1 MTPLRRLL
9 ARHLL
14 SIQLPLLALLAG
26 LLWWGARSL
35 LLSQAQRDGET
46 RLQMAVQALD
56 QRLTTVEQA
65 GLAMADYSAQG
76 RLPFTDLPGNARL
89 LMPWLYHQ
97 NELRLVNFVDEEGR
111 SLILV
116 NITDGWHTR
125 EIQRNA
131 KGILGVR
138 WQKADASGI
147 LFDGQL
153 LHEPLGFDVRQRPWY
168 REARQLETPRW
179 SVPYRL
185 DPPQNR
191 LVMTWLVPLKAPDG
205 GRGGALGI
213 DLLATDLNT
222 FFQVLRP
229 TPGSRLWLLD
239 QNRQL
244 LAEAHGAQ
252 AALPVPPG
260 GDRLSLEGLPC
271 RVLRS
276 DVPTRAGSQWHMV
289 LAIPERDLLA
299 AARGK
304 LLAITAAAFALL
316 LLPIIW
322 GLWEGRRLSREIQAL
337 ARAADQVGAGIAP
350 QLAKSQV
357 AEFATL
363 GQALHQAH
371 ADIQKRN
378 ALEQH
383 LQHSQR
389 LETLGTLAGGI
400 AHDVNNHLSAIL
412 GQIFLVRDTLPE
424 GHASIERLLQAEVAA
439 DNCARTTRTLLAFS
453 RHGNSDL
460 KAMDLNELLTE
471 MADLLNYVLGGL
483 VRVDLDLDPAP
494 LCLQGDRVQL
504 EQVIMNLAVNARDAM
519 PDGGH
524 LSFQTR
530 RLASGE
536 LTLKVK
542 DTGTGMSPETLA
554 RIFEPFYTTKAVGQ
568 GTGLGLALV
577 HGIVHSHH
585 GRLEVE
591 SHEGFGTTFSLS
603 FPLDPSGVPLPT
615 QPGAAVEVVGDLAH
629 LRILVVED
637 ETYLRETLEAALS
650 TVGASVVAAA
660 NGTEAW
666 EHFQAQP
673 FDCILSDQRM
683 PGCTGMELRSRVR
696 GTGADLP
703 FILSSG
709 QDLEPFRSELT
720 HDPAFRLLA
729 KPFSIR
735 ELVELVR
742 NACPATEGGL

>member
-9 ARHLL
+9 AHHLL
-14 SIQLPLLALLAG
+14 RIQLPLLALLVG

-46 RLQMAVQALD
+46 RLRMAVQALD
-56 QRLTTVEQA
+56 HRLTTVEQA

-89 LMPWLYHQ
+89 LMPWLSHQ

-111 SLILV
+111 SLLLV
-116 NITDGWHTR
+116 NITDGWHAR
-125 EIQRNA
+125 EIQPTA
-131 KGILGVR
+131 TGALGVR
-138 WQKADASGI
+138 WQKADPAGI
-147 LFDGQL
+147 VFDG
-153 LHEPLGFDVRQRPWY
+153 EPLHSPIGFDARKRPWY
-168 REARQLETPRW
+168 LEARQLREPRW
-179 SVPYRL
+179 SMPYHL
-185 DPPQNR
+185 DKPQNR
-191 LVMTWLVPLKAPDG
+191 LVMTWLVPLKNPEGA
-205 GRGGALGI
+205 RIGALGI
-213 DLLATDLNT
+213 DLLAEDLNS
-222 FFQVLRP
+222 FLDLLRP
-229 TPGSRLWLLD
+229 TPGSHLWLLD
-239 QNRQL
+239 QDQQL
-244 LAEAHGAQ
+244 ISEAHGVQ
-252 AALPVPPG
+252 AALAVPSS
-260 GDRLSLEGLPC
+260 GDRLKLGGLKS

-276 DVPTRAGSQWHMV
+276 DVPTRAGSKWHLV

-299 AARGK
+299 AAQGK

-322 GLWEGRRLSREIQAL
+322 GLWVGSRLSREIQSL

-350 QLAKSQV
+350 QLAESQV

-363 GQALHQAH
+363 GQALRQAH

-424 GHASIERLLQAEVAA
+424 GHASIERLLQAEAAA
-439 DNCARTTRTLLAFS
+439 DNCARTTRTLLSFS

-460 KAMDLNELLTE
+460 QAMDLNELLTE
-471 MADLLNYVLGGL
+471 MAELLNCLLGGL

-494 LCLQGDRVQL
+494 VQLQGDRVQL

-519 PDGGH
+519 PDGGS

-530 RLASGE
+530 CLPSGT
-536 LTLKVK
+536 LCLKVK
-542 DTGTGMSPETLA
+542 DTGTGMSQETLA

-585 GRLEVE
+585 GSMDVE
-591 SHEGFGTTFSLS
+591 SRLGFGTTFTLC
-603 FPLDPSGVPLPT
+603 FPMDHTGAPLHARPI
-615 QPGAAVEVVGDLAH
+615 PVEVVGDLAN
-629 LRILVVED
+629 LRILVAED
-637 ETYLRETLEAALS
+637 ELYLRETLEAALTS
-650 TVGASVVAAA
+650 LGASVVAAA
-660 NGTEAW
+660 SGTEAW

-683 PGCTGMELRSRVR
+683 PGCTGMELHSRIR
-696 GTGADLP
+696 GAGADLP
-703 FILSSG
+703 FILASG
-709 QDLEPFRSELT
+709 QDLEPFRGELT
-720 HDPAFRLLA
+720 QDPAFRILA
-729 KPFSIR
+729 KPFSIKS
-735 ELVELVR
+735 LVELVR
-742 NACPATEGGL
+742 SLCPAS